1 MNIELPDAPRTV
13 EEAVRKANAIAYG
26 FEKHTDVTYWNPRYY
41 GDPPYFWKRL
51 LGWQAG
57 GDDVARAG
65 LYANPP
71 IPWLT
76 DTAAPP
82 PPPPPPPP
90 PTDGNW
96 DDGGTDFDLVAFL
109 ARLNELEANIQHL
122 QTLLIAVRDR
132 PWPTYSGKLLGYAF
146 SLTPSTPKSPPNTT
160 APKANA

>member
-1 MNIELPDAPRTV
+1 MSIELPDAPRTV

-51 LGWQAG
+51 LGWEAG

-71 IPWLT
+71 SEWFT
-76 DTAAPP
+76 DPAAPP
-82 PPPPPPPP
+82 APVPPA
-90 PTDGNW
+90 PTPTPEPEP

-109 ARLNELEANIQHL
+109 ARLNQLEETAAKLEAL
-122 QTLLIAVRDR
+122 LTTLTNRQ
-132 PWPTYSGKLLGYAF
+132 WPTYTGKLLGYTIT
-146 SLTPSTPKSPPNTT
+146 L